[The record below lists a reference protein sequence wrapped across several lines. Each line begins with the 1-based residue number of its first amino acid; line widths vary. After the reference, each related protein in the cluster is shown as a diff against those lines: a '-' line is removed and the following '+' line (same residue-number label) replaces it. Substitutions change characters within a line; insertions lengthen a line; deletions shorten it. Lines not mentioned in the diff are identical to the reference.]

1 MIRAEI
7 TMVDGDV
14 ITMPFACWGAL
25 DLWMSDEAGTYTGV
39 DIISEDAEDA

>member
-25 DLWMSDEAGTYTGV
+25 ALWMSDEAGNYTGV
-39 DIISEDAEDA
+39 DIISEDADDA